1 MSSEKEHLDRIASHP
16 LYAAGPSAAMVAYT
30 FEVFARHYRS
40 GPILEVGPAEGVM
53 TELLAQVQPELS
65 IVEGSEI
72 FCADLRRRFP
82 QAAVHCSL
90 VEDFTTERR
99 FQAIVL
105 SHVLEH
111 VLEPVPVLRS
121 LGSLLAPG
129 GFIFLAV
136 PNSRSIH
143 RQAGVLLGQLEF
155 EESMSP
161 LDHAHGHRRVYNPE
175 TLRHDIRR
183 AGLQLGHFGGFWL
196 KAYANAQIQ
205 TLTRAEDLRAYFRLG
220 ERYPDIAAEL
230 YAIVQQP

>member
-1 MSSEKEHLDRIASHP
+1 MSPEKAHLDRIAGHP

-30 FEVFARHYRS
+30 FEVFARHYRG

-53 TELLAQVQPELS
+53 TELLAQLQPELH

-82 QAAVHCSL
+82 QATVHGSL
-90 VEDFTTERR
+90 VEDFDTGQR

-111 VLEPVPVLRS
+111 VLEPVGVLRN
-121 LGSLLAPG
+121 LARLLQPG

-136 PNSRSIH
+136 PNSRSLH
-143 RQAGVLLGQLEF
+143 RQAGVLLGHLNY
-155 EESMSP
+155 EEDMSP

-175 TLRHDIRR
+175 TLRRDIQR
-183 AGLQLGHFGGFWL
+183 AGLSLEHFGGFWI
-196 KAYANAQIQ
+196 KAYSNAQTQ
-205 TLTRAEDLRAYFRLG
+205 TVSRPEDLRAFFRLG

-230 YAIVQQP
+230 YAIVR